1 MTDCAVYIT
10 FRLLCRSGSP
20 AHNGVREFTVE
31 LTFGVCVLQDRAL
44 EYLRRLCNDPSVSF
58 RDGQWE
64 AIDSIVN
71 HQKRLLL
78 VRRTGWGKSA
88 VYFIA
93 AKLLREKRF
102 GPTLLISPLLA
113 LMRNQIEAATRV
125 GVIAHT
131 VNSTNSE
138 EWKAIQEKLEQNQ
151 IDVLLISPERLAN
164 EDFLEKYLLPITDS
178 IGLFVID
185 EAHCIS
191 DWGHDFRPDYRRIV
205 RILSIL
211 PENVP
216 VLSTTATANDRVV
229 KDIQTQ
235 LGRKLEISRGS
246 LVRASLKLQNVHLP
260 DPAARMAWLSDHL
273 EKIPGSGIIY
283 TLTVRDSNRLAEW
296 LSSRGMSAVAYN
308 AGLLHEQRV
317 QIEQDLLSNKVK
329 AVIGTTALGMGYDKP
344 DLGFV
349 IHYQR
354 PGSVIHYY
362 QQVGRAGRAVESAY
376 GILFSGKED
385 DDIVNYFIEHAFPP
399 QMYVDQLLTVLS
411 ANEGLSRGQ
420 LQEAVNIPSGCIE
433 HTLKYLL
440 AEQPSPISK
449 QNRKWYR
456 TPVPYQ
462 LNKERIQEITKI
474 RYHEQKVMQEYM
486 QTEKCLM
493 QFLANEL
500 DDPNPE
506 PCGNCSNC
514 AGKPHFPLE
523 YSDDTAIAALEF
535 LKRSYIKITPRKIW
549 FKDAFPTY
557 GFSGT
562 IGDLM
567 AETGRCL
574 CLWGDPAWGQ
584 MVKEGKQLRDSFDD
598 ALVEASVDLI
608 RNRWK
613 PTPFPTWVTCV
624 PSQRHA
630 CLVPDFAQRVAE
642 KLGLAYSD
650 CVVKVREHE
659 PQKLMQNSFHQAR
672 NLDGVFDI
680 TQGKVYN
687 DAVLLID
694 DMIDSK
700 WTLTVVS
707 ALLKQA
713 GSGVVLPFALAMTS
727 KSK

>member
-1 MTDCAVYIT
+1 
-10 FRLLCRSGSP
+10 
-20 AHNGVREFTVE
+20 
-31 LTFGVCVLQDRAL
+31 
-44 EYLRRLCNDPSVSF
+44 
-58 RDGQWE
+58 
-64 AIDSIVN
+64 
-71 HQKRLLL
+71 
-78 VRRTGWGKSA
+78 
-88 VYFIA
+88 
-93 AKLLREKRF
+93 
-102 GPTLLISPLLA
+102 
-113 LMRNQIEAATRV
+113 
-125 GVIAHT
+125 
-131 VNSTNSE
+131 
-138 EWKAIQEKLEQNQ
+138 
-151 IDVLLISPERLAN
+151 
-164 EDFLEKYLLPITDS
+164 
-178 IGLFVID
+178 
-185 EAHCIS
+185 
-191 DWGHDFRPDYRRIV
+191 
-205 RILSIL
+205 
-211 PENVP
+211 
-216 VLSTTATANDRVV
+216 
-229 KDIQTQ
+229 
-235 LGRKLEISRGS
+235 
-246 LVRASLKLQNVHLP
+246 
-260 DPAARMAWLSDHL
+260 
-273 EKIPGSGIIY
+273 
-283 TLTVRDSNRLAEW
+283 
-296 LSSRGMSAVAYN
+296 
-308 AGLLHEQRV
+308 
-317 QIEQDLLSNKVK
+317 
-329 AVIGTTALGMGYDKP
+329 MGYDKP

-385 DDIVNYFIEHAFPP
+385 DDIINYFIEHAFPP
-399 QMYVDQLLTVLS
+399 QKYVDQLLAVLS
-411 ANEGLSRGQ
+411 ANEGMSRGQ
-420 LQEAVNIPSGCIE
+420 LQEAVNIPSGRIE

-449 QNRKWYR
+449 QNGKWYR

-462 LNKERIQEITKI
+462 LNRERIQEITKI

-514 AGKPHFPLE
+514 VGKPHFPLE

-535 LKRSYIKITPRKIW
+535 LKRSYIEITRRKIW

-557 GFSGT
+557 GFSGI

-584 MVKEGKQLRDSFDD
+584 MVKEGKQVRGSFGDS
-598 ALVEASVDLI
+598 LVEASVDLI

-613 PTPFPTWVTCV
+613 PSPFPTWVTCV

-630 CLVPDFAQRVAE
+630 SLVPDFTQRVAE

-672 NLDGVFDI
+672 NLDGVFDV
-680 TQGKVYN
+680 TKGKVYN

-700 WTLTVVS
+700 WTLTVVA

-713 GSGVVLPFALAMTS
+713 GSGVVWPFALAMTS

>member
-1 MTDCAVYIT
+1 
-10 FRLLCRSGSP
+10 
-20 AHNGVREFTVE
+20 
-31 LTFGVCVLQDRAL
+31 
-44 EYLRRLCNDPSVSF
+44 
-58 RDGQWE
+58 
-64 AIDSIVN
+64 
-71 HQKRLLL
+71 
-78 VRRTGWGKSA
+78 
-88 VYFIA
+88 
-93 AKLLREKRF
+93 
-102 GPTLLISPLLA
+102 
-113 LMRNQIEAATRV
+113 MRNQIEAAKQV

-138 EWKAIQEKLEQNQ
+138 EWKAIHEKLEQNQ

-164 EDFLEKYLLPITDS
+164 EDFLEKYFLPITDS

-191 DWGHDFRPDYRRIV
+191 DWGHDFRPDYRRIA

-211 PENVP
+211 PDNAP

-235 LGRKLEISRGS
+235 LGQKLEISRGS

-308 AGLLHEQRV
+308 ADMPHEKRV

-329 AVIGTTALGMGYDKP
+329 AVVGTTALGMGYDKP

-385 DDIVNYFIEHAFPP
+385 DDIVNYFIEQAFPP
-399 QMYVDQLLTVLS
+399 QKYVDQLLTLLS
-411 ANEGLSRGQ
+411 ANEGLSLSQ
-420 LQEAVNIPSGCIE
+420 LQEAVNIPRGRIE
-433 HTLKYLL
+433 HTIKYLL

-449 QNRKWYR
+449 QNGKLYR

-514 AGKPHFPLE
+514 VGKPHFPLE

-535 LKRSYIKITPRKIW
+535 LKRSYIEITPRKIW

-584 MVKEGKQLRDSFDD
+584 MVKKGKQLRGSFDD
-598 ALVEASVDLI
+598 ALVEASVGLI

-613 PTPFPTWVTCV
+613 PSPFPTWVTCV
-624 PSQRHA
+624 PSQRQA
-630 CLVPDFAQRVAE
+630 SLVPDFTQRVAE
-642 KLGLAYSD
+642 RLGLAYSD

-680 TQGKVYN
+680 TKGKVYN
-687 DAVLLID
+687 AAVLLID

-700 WTLTVVS
+700 WTFTVVA

-713 GSGVVLPFALAMTS
+713 GSGPVWPFALAMTS

>member
-1 MTDCAVYIT
+1 M
-10 FRLLCRSGSP
+10 LCRSGSP

-44 EYLRRLCNDPSVSF
+44 EYLRRLCNDPSASF

-93 AKLLREKRF
+93 AKLLREKHF

-113 LMRNQIEAATRV
+113 LMRNQIEAAKQV

-138 EWKAIQEKLEQNQ
+138 EWKAIHEKLEQNQ

-164 EDFLEKYLLPITDS
+164 EDFLEKYFLPITDS

-191 DWGHDFRPDYRRIV
+191 DWGHDFRPDYRRIA

-211 PENVP
+211 PDNAP

-235 LGRKLEISRGS
+235 LGQKLEISRGS

-308 AGLLHEQRV
+308 ADMPHEKRV

-329 AVIGTTALGMGYDKP
+329 AVVGTTALGMGYDKP

-385 DDIVNYFIEHAFPP
+385 DDIVNYFIEQAFPP
-399 QMYVDQLLTVLS
+399 QKYVDQLLTLLS
-411 ANEGLSRGQ
+411 ANEGLSLSQ
-420 LQEAVNIPSGCIE
+420 LQEAVNIPRGRIE
-433 HTLKYLL
+433 HTIKYLL

-449 QNRKWYR
+449 QNGKLYR

-514 AGKPHFPLE
+514 VGKPHFPLE

-535 LKRSYIKITPRKIW
+535 LKRSYIEITPRKIW

-584 MVKEGKQLRDSFDD
+584 MVKKGKQLRGSFDD
-598 ALVEASVDLI
+598 ALVEASVGLI

-613 PTPFPTWVTCV
+613 PSPFPTWVTCV
-624 PSQRHA
+624 PSQRQA
-630 CLVPDFAQRVAE
+630 SLVPDFTQRVAE
-642 KLGLAYSD
+642 RLGLAYSD

-680 TQGKVYN
+680 TKGKVYN
-687 DAVLLID
+687 AAVLLID

-700 WTLTVVS
+700 WTFTVVA

-713 GSGVVLPFALAMTS
+713 GSGPVWPFALAMTS

>member
-1 MTDCAVYIT
+1 M
-10 FRLLCRSGSP
+10 LCRNGSP

-44 EYLRRLCNDPSVSF
+44 EYLRRLCNDPSASF

-113 LMRNQIEAATRV
+113 LMRNQIEAAKRV

-138 EWKAIQEKLEQNQ
+138 EWKAIHEKLEQNQ

-164 EDFLEKYLLPITDS
+164 EDFLEKYFLPITDS

-191 DWGHDFRPDYRRIV
+191 DWGHDFRPDYRRIA
-205 RILSIL
+205 RILTIL
-211 PENVP
+211 PDNVP

-235 LGRKLEISRGS
+235 LGQKLEISRGS

-308 AGLLHEQRV
+308 ADMPHEKRV

-329 AVIGTTALGMGYDKP
+329 AVVGTTALGMGYDKP

-385 DDIVNYFIEHAFPP
+385 DDIVNYFIEQAFPP
-399 QMYVDQLLTVLS
+399 QKYVDQLLTLLS
-411 ANEGLSRGQ
+411 ANEGLSLSQ
-420 LQEAVNIPSGCIE
+420 LQEAVNIPRGRIE
-433 HTLKYLL
+433 HTIKYLL

-449 QNRKWYR
+449 QNGKLYR

-514 AGKPHFPLE
+514 VGKPHFPLE

-535 LKRSYIKITPRKIW
+535 LKRSYIEITPRKIW

-584 MVKEGKQLRDSFDD
+584 MVKKGKQLRGSFDD
-598 ALVEASVDLI
+598 ALVEASVGLI

-613 PTPFPTWVTCV
+613 PSPFPTWVTCV
-624 PSQRHA
+624 PSQRQA
-630 CLVPDFAQRVAE
+630 SLVPDFTQRVAE
-642 KLGLAYSD
+642 RLGLAYSD

-672 NLDGVFDI
+672 NLDGVFDV
-680 TQGKVYN
+680 TKEKVRN
-687 DAVLLID
+687 DTVLLID

-700 WTLTVVS
+700 WTFTVVA

-713 GSGVVLPFALAMTS
+713 GSGPVWPFALAMTS